1 MMDAEQAP
9 NRSSRHARPSKPAK
23 PATPS
28 KPATPATPAGQD
40 VKARLRW
47 TPSHT
52 LIGVFAL
59 LFFFGPA
66 IAAGVGVRATAIE
79 NRKLTSFPSVHD
91 GWSVFGNFDS
101 WATDHL
107 PLRDTAIRTN
117 TTAERDIFRE
127 DPNYAANGAG
137 SATTANAGGVA
148 GLSGVGAPA
157 PVAAPTPTQSAAA
170 APAAPAI
177 TFPAVVG
184 GTNGWLYYGTDF
196 ADACQPVLTPA
207 MIAQRFQQ
215 LSDIITK
222 AGKKFV
228 MTIAPD
234 KSDVY
239 PQYIPN
245 SVAAKTCTRTAQNA
259 LWAAMAA
266 HPPTG
271 YFDVHTPIV
280 AAVAASPQAPIYY
293 KTDTHWDNAGSLIYA
308 RLLANSLNPSIW
320 STSIVKDTGLVAK
333 PTDLSALLGTPKSE
347 SQETYSVTRPGV
359 HNLVNNKMVKI
370 ANTTTNAPLLTG
382 TTALISDSFTE
393 AANFAVS
400 GFFSS
405 ASIINPVAACT
416 TPACLPKGSK
426 YDYGSLESII
436 KGSRTVVL
444 EIVERDVVGGQA
456 PILSSGFLT
465 SLASA
470 LGEG

>member
-1 MMDAEQAP
+1 MADEK
-9 NRSSRHARPSKPAK
+9 SSPSHRRAGEPAD
-23 PATPS
+23 
-28 KPATPATPAGQD
+28 G
-40 VKARLRW
+40 RRW

-79 NRKLTSFPSVHD
+79 NRKLTSFPSIHN
-91 GWSVFGNFDS
+91 GWSIFGNFDS

-107 PLRDTAIRTN
+107 PLRDTAVRTN
-117 TTAERDIFRE
+117 TNAERDIFRE
-127 DPNYAANGAG
+127 DPNYAANGAAG
-137 SATTANAGGVA
+137 ATTANAGGVA
-148 GLSGVGAPA
+148 GLPGVGAPA
-157 PVAAPTPTQSAAA
+157 PAATPTPTQSTAAA

-196 ADACQPVLTPA
+196 ADACQPVLTPTV
-207 MIAQRFQQ
+207 IAQRFQQ

-239 PQYIPN
+239 PQYIPSN
-245 SVAAKTCTRTAQNA
+245 FAAKTCTRTAQDA

-280 AAVAASPQAPIYY
+280 AAVAAAPQTPIYY

-308 RLLANSLNPSIW
+308 KGLANSLNPSIW
-320 STSIVKDTGLVAK
+320 TTSVVKDTGPVSK

-347 SQETYSVTRPGV
+347 SQETFTVTRPGV
-359 HNLVNNKMVKI
+359 HNVENNKMVKI
-370 ANTTTNAPLLTG
+370 ANTTTNAPLVTG
-382 TTALISDSFTE
+382 STALISDSFTE

-416 TPACLPKGSK
+416 TASCLPKGSAFA
-426 YDYGSLESII
+426 YAGLESII
-436 KGSRTVVL
+436 KGSQTVVL

-456 PILSSGFLT
+456 PILSSAFLT
-465 SLASA
+465 SLASS
-470 LGEG
+470 LGE